1 MKTYKSLKTAM
12 KSQKSKVPVTVDYED
27 FRETMTAA
35 AAGIPHDTKNM
46 GPKKKRKTNVLT
58 RNYIEV
64 MGKRKKLVK

>member
-12 KSQKSKVPVTVDYED
+12 KAQKSKVAEVQSYDD

>member
-12 KSQKSKVPVTVDYED
+12 ESQKSKVPHSVGYDE
-27 FRETMTAA
+27 FRETMTTA

-46 GPKKKRKTNVLT
+46 GPKKRKTNVLT